1 MQEGLQIVYVDVNGV
16 QSGPGSIQV
25 LTSRFAAFT
34 HSQLGFGPAMLQQ
47 YNNSGVSLNG
57 LMHPAA
63 PGQALVLWG
72 TGLGPLPSG
81 SDAEAPGVVNLGNN
95 VTVLV
100 AGTVVKPFYAGRAPQ
115 FPGLDQIN
123 FYLPSTVPAGCYVP
137 ITVSV
142 SGEARF
148 EAAAA
153 LFIQGEVQFSTPT
166 LSVGSSN
173 SPCASEFGLSAAL
186 VERLDQGGT
195 VRVGALSFDSET
207 DGQSQGSNGQV
218 GQSARA
224 WLSDYDASNLSLLV
238 SGWHAPHFTLSF
250 CERQAYNGPVSP
262 QISATAS
269 LISQDV
275 YGAVAND
282 ATLNFRIGGANGCF
296 WNIPANIPGGV
307 RGDSPVGRMPP
318 MYLAEMRSSVS

>member
-148 EAAAA
+148 EV
-153 LFIQGEVQFSTPT
+153 FIRGDVQFSTPPT

-195 VRVGALSFDSET
+195 SGRTQFRFRDWWTASGDFQWASRPV
-207 DGQSQGSNGQV
+207 
-218 GQSARA
+218 ARA
-224 WLSDYDASNLSLLV
+224 WLSDYDASNLSLLA
-238 SGWHAPHFTLSF
+238 SGWRAPHSTLSF
-250 CERQAYNGPVSP
+250 CERQAYITTVLLVHK
-262 QISATAS
+262 SALPPRSLAWTSTARWP
-269 LISQDV
+269 
-275 YGAVAND
+275 
-282 ATLNFRIGGANGCF
+282 T
-296 WNIPANIPGGV
+296 
-307 RGDSPVGRMPP
+307 
-318 MYLAEMRSSVS
+318 MRH

>member
-1 MQEGLQIVYVDVNGV
+1 MLYVSPDQINAILPSAVQEGLQIVYVDVNGV

-95 VTVLV
+95 
-100 AGTVVKPFYAGRAPQ
+100 
-115 FPGLDQIN
+115 

-148 EAAAA
+148 EV
-153 LFIQGEVQFSTPT
+153 FIRGDVQFSTPPT

-195 VRVGALSFDSET
+195 SGRTQFRFRDWWTASGDFQWASRPV
-207 DGQSQGSNGQV
+207 
-218 GQSARA
+218 ARA
-224 WLSDYDASNLSLLV
+224 WLSDYDASNLSLLA
-238 SGWHAPHFTLSF
+238 SGWRAPHSTLSF
-250 CERQAYNGPVSP
+250 CERQAYITTVLLVHK
-262 QISATAS
+262 SALPPRSLAWTSTARWP
-269 LISQDV
+269 
-275 YGAVAND
+275 
-282 ATLNFRIGGANGCF
+282 T
-296 WNIPANIPGGV
+296 
-307 RGDSPVGRMPP
+307 
-318 MYLAEMRSSVS
+318 MRH